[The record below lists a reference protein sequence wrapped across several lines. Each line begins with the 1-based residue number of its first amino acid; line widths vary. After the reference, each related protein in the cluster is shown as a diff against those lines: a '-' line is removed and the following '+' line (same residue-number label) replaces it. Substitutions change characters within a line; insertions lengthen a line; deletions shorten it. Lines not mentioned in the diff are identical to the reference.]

1 MKKLTAKQI
10 LEVIESKLSVD
21 EFGYGDFDFDE
32 LGLGKITTVDHY
44 GGEGKGEEYW
54 TVYHFKDHDVYIRID
69 GFYSSYCGVEFYDGY
84 GYEVRPIEKTI
95 IIYNKI

>member
-1 MKKLTAKQI
+1 MEKLTAKQI
-10 LEVIESKLSVD
+10 LEVIEYNLSVG

-54 TVYHFKDHDVYIRID
+54 TVYHFIDHDVYIRID
-69 GFYSSYCGVEFYDGY
+69 GWYSSYNGAEFDDY

-95 IIYNKI
+95 TVYE